1 MIRRWDFSRKYISG
15 FQGSPS
21 WITKWILGSEVSSYH
36 WRQYNVH
43 TVIFHVQYIYLY
55 NEDIFLFLNKSS
67 VLKINCPGCIGAFF
81 IPHGGFGPTWM
92 YVGLIGG
99 MLFIIIQ
106 LVLIIDF
113 AHSWAE
119 SWQAEYSASQVQVIV
134 YINSTRY
141 FMYQQLCYI
150 KYIVHR
156 VHVFSYTIQ
165 VTVVYKSEKQFDYVS
180 QNYFNVTQD

>member
-1 MIRRWDFSRKYISG
+1 MFCLNFSYLNYMFWFLKR
-15 FQGSPS
+15 
-21 WITKWILGSEVSSYH
+21 
-36 WRQYNVH
+36 
-43 TVIFHVQYIYLY
+43 VQ
-55 NEDIFLFLNKSS
+55 F
-67 VLKINCPGCIGAFF
+67 LKINFPGCIGAFF

-141 FMYQQLCYI
+141 FLYQPLLSVYI
-150 KYIVHR
+150 HTRFFKYKFCVHR

-165 VTVVYKSEKQFDYVS
+165 CVHKDYDFFRYQS
-180 QNYFNVTQD
+180 LFT